1 MARERRGNKPSPE
14 AIISII
20 GPGMNVVGD
29 CETEGSIRIEGSIT
43 GSVRA
48 GKAVVVGEGA
58 WVKGDISTQDAVVSG
73 KVTGTIVAASRLEV
87 KATSQIEGDVH
98 ACRLQLE
105 EGGVLNGTV
114 NMGSASKGT
123 AIASGENPR
132 G

>member
-87 KATSQIEGDVH
+87 KATSQIEGDIH

-123 AIASGENPR
+123 AIASGEIPR

>member
-1 MARERRGNKPSPE
+1 
-14 AIISII
+14 
-20 GPGMNVVGD
+20 MNVVGD
-29 CETEGSIRIEGSIT
+29 CETEGSIRIEGSVT

-48 GKAVVVGEGA
+48 GKAVVVGEDA
-58 WVKGDISTQDAVVSG
+58 WVEGDISTQDAVVSG

-98 ACRLQLE
+98 ARRLQLE

-114 NMGSASKGT
+114 NMGTASKAT
-123 AIASGENPR
+123 AITGGENPR

>member
-1 MARERRGNKPSPE
+1 MVRERRSNKPSPE

-20 GPGMNVVGD
+20 GPGMNVEGD
-29 CETEGSIRIEGSIT
+29 CETEGSIRIEGSVT

-48 GKAVVVGEGA
+48 GKAVVVGEDA
-58 WVKGDISTQDAVVSG
+58 WVEGDISTQDAVVSG

-98 ACRLQLE
+98 ARRLQLE

-114 NMGSASKGT
+114 NMGNASKAAG
-123 AIASGENPR
+123 IAGGENPR

>member
-48 GKAVVVGEGA
+48 GKAVVVGEDA
-58 WVKGDISTQDAVVSG
+58 WVKGDISTQD
-73 KVTGTIVAASRLEV
+73 AASRLEV

-98 ACRLQLE
+98 ARRLQLE

-114 NMGSASKGT
+114 NMGTASKAT
-123 AIASGENPR
+123 AIAGGENPR

>member
-1 MARERRGNKPSPE
+1 
-14 AIISII
+14 
-20 GPGMNVVGD
+20 MNVVGD
-29 CETEGSIRIEGSIT
+29 CETEGSIRIEGSVT

-48 GKAVVVGEGA
+48 GKAVVVGEDA
-58 WVKGDISTQDAVVSG
+58 WVEGDISTQDAVVSG

-98 ACRLQLE
+98 ARRLQLE

-114 NMGSASKGT
+114 NMGNASKAAG
-123 AIASGENPR
+123 IAGGENPR

>member
-123 AIASGENPR
+123 AIASGENPK

>member
-87 KATSQIEGDVH
+87 KATSQIEGDIH

>member
-87 KATSQIEGDVH
+87 KATSQIEGDIH

-123 AIASGENPR
+123 AIASEENPR

>member
-1 MARERRGNKPSPE
+1 MVRERRSNKPSPE

-29 CETEGSIRIEGSIT
+29 CETEGSIRIEGSVT

-48 GKAVVVGEGA
+48 GKAVVVGEDA

-87 KATSQIEGDVH
+87 KATSRIEGDVH
-98 ACRLQLE
+98 ARRLQLE

-114 NMGSASKGT
+114 NMGNASKAAG
-123 AIASGENPR
+123 IAGGENPR

>member
-1 MARERRGNKPSPE
+1 
-14 AIISII
+14 
-20 GPGMNVVGD
+20 MNVVGD

-48 GKAVVVGEGA
+48 GKAVVVGEDA

-73 KVTGTIVAASRLEV
+73 KVTGPIVAASRLEV

-98 ACRLQLE
+98 AHRLQLE

-114 NMGSASKGT
+114 NMGTASKAT
-123 AIASGENPR
+123 AIAGGESPR

>member
-87 KATSQIEGDVH
+87 KATSQIEGDIH

-123 AIASGENPR
+123 VIASGENPR